1 MPRSFTRQGDYSAI
15 KVVSVLTKFLKK
27 LEKKFFEQIKI
38 ILARLWRNNSQ
49 RFSLK
54 SRSGNAL
61 PVCSRRGRGTPPSR
75 FWPRP
80 PPSWPDS
87 YNLSHSVAI
96 VRFLRCHFFERERKK
111 NFFQVKNFYWKPK
124 LDLFLL
130 ENDFCLGTLNQDFYW
145 LIQPHFNTTT
155 FYSRLLFSLLPWL
168 ATTY

>member
-1 MPRSFTRQGDYSAI
+1 MSFTIQGDYSAI

-54 SRSGNAL
+54 SRSGNAI

-111 NFFQVKNFYWKPK
+111 NFFQVKTFI
-124 LDLFLL
+124 
-130 ENDFCLGTLNQDFYW
+130 ENRNWIYFCLKIIKRLN
-145 LIQPHFNTTT
+145 
-155 FYSRLLFSLLPWL
+155 SLLQILLPL
-168 ATTY
+168 NYFVKKFYLTFMHKISR